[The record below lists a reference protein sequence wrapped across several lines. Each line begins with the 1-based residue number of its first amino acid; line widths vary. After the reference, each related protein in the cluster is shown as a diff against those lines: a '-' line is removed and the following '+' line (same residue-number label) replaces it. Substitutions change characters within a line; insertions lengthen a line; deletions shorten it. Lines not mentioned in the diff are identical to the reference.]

1 MVRMPNDLMGGGLFV
16 DEMDSERLLL
26 KERDG

>member
-1 MVRMPNDLMGGGLFV
+1 MVRMPNDLIGGGLFV
-16 DEMDSERLLL
+16 DEMDGERLLL